1 MRDSGSRNG
10 LHIISGWRRFL
21 SRLFRGER
29 PDTVLSVA
37 AMPACRSG
45 LLARAVASEEKR
57 VADLYVCGLD
67 LSTGRV
73 VHADEREVWE
83 WRPKG
88 HNGDGTLVCLECYH
102 GAGSPDG
109 APLVVPLVPRA
120 GSAVPGGGTSP
131 IRPAWRR
138 PAGIVPRR
146 PGTGRLST
154 DCAGGSR
161 RQGRMPAW
169 RRGPLTGGGA
179 ATSR

>member
-21 SRLFRGER
+21 SRLFRDER

-73 VHADEREVWE
+73 VQADQREVWE

-88 HNGDGTLVCLECYH
+88 HNGDGTLVCHH
-102 GAGSPDG
+102 GTGSPDG
-109 APLVVPLVPRA
+109 APVVVPLVPR
-120 GSAVPGGGTSP
+120 GRIGGTRRRHFAHPPGVAPAGGHSP
-131 IRPAWRR
+131 ETAWRWEVKHR
-138 PAGIVPRR
+138 LCRWVQAAGADARVE
-146 PGTGRLST
+146 
-154 DCAGGSR
+154 A
-161 RQGRMPAW
+161 
-169 RRGPLTGGGA
+169 
-179 ATSR
+179 